1 MKSVNYDKDIK
12 ELFVILICLIF
23 ILGYFTFIKFTYKVE
38 EDSKTGNDVVES
50 VNSFNESFVRNVNS
64 VAGNNNY
71 LVSPY
76 SVELALSMLATGA
89 SGSSLDEIN
98 NVVGNRNIT
107 SFNIQNRIGVA
118 NALFIKDLYKN
129 YVIKDFASNLS
140 NNYNTEILYDKFET
154 PDVINKWCKEKTWDM
169 IDSVVDRLDPNFVLG
184 IANAVAVDVEWDS
197 EFDCNSTTSQEF
209 VKDDNST
216 LNVEMMHKTYNSNAS
231 YFSNDFSSGVIIPY
245 KKYDNSGNV
254 ADTGNNLEFVGI
266 LPSNSISEFINSIN
280 EDGLKN
286 FASNAT
292 LVGSENKLEVALPR
306 FKYDYDVSDLKTVLQ
321 SMGINSIFNETNAD
335 FSNIISKTD
344 MSSLGINNLY
354 VDTAIHKTHIDLNE
368 KGTKAAA
375 VTSFGLN
382 TNAAEQTETIKIEFN
397 KPFIYMIRDSASK
410 EILFFGTVYN
420 PNEWKGSTCS
430 ND

>member
-254 ADTGNNLEFVGI
+254 VDTGNNLEFVGI

-292 LVGSENKLEVALPR
+292 LVGSENNLEVSLPR

-354 VDTAIHKTHIDLNE
+354 VDTAVHKTHIDLNE

-382 TNAAEQTETIKIEFN
+382 TNAAEQTETVKIEFN